1 MATLRTL
8 IHASANDDR
17 WFLCHGD
24 DVADV
29 FVFHE
34 PNAPSG
40 GKSERITLAAFLARD
55 AGSPQHQALL
65 GMIGSLVA
73 SYQAASAGS
82 VDGPEPGAAGAEP
95 TPGEEAAVI

>member
-17 WFLCHGD
+17 WLLCHGD

-55 AGSPQHQALL
+55 AGSHQHQGPPRHDRLA
-65 GMIGSLVA
+65 GRLVP
-73 SYQAASAGS
+73 SSKRR
-82 VDGPEPGAAGAEP
+82 VC
-95 TPGEEAAVI
+95 

>member
-1 MATLRTL
+1 MATMRTL
-8 IHASANDDR
+8 IHASINEDR

-24 DVADV
+24 SVADV

-40 GKSERITLAAFLARD
+40 GKSERIALAVFLARD
-55 AGSPQHQALL
+55 TGVPQHQALL

-73 SYQAASAGS
+73 SACSRTAAPP
-82 VDGPEPGAAGAEP
+82 DGPEPGAAGAS
-95 TPGEEAAVI
+95 